1 MIDGTIAII
10 GRPNV
15 GKSTL
20 FNRLIKTRL
29 SIVDD
34 QPGVTRD
41 RLYGK
46 VEWLTKNY
54 RVIDT
59 GGIEL
64 TDRPFQ
70 DQIRAQAEIAMEEAD
85 VIVFVCDGRSGVT
98 VDDSYIAK
106 LLYRTTK
113 PVILAV
119 NKVDDGHLLDGLMEF
134 YSLGLGEPVAVSSL
148 HGVGTGDLLDRIS
161 EEMPEKVK
169 RKDIEGQI
177 SFSLIGRP
185 NVGKSSLVNAILNQ
199 ERVIVSNIEGT
210 TRDAIDTPF
219 RRDEREYIVI
229 DTAGLKKRG
238 KIYEAIDKYAALRA
252 LDAID
257 RSKVV
262 LLVIDAETG
271 IREQDKN
278 IVSYAI
284 DAGKAIIIVVNK
296 WDTVTKDQNT
306 MHKFKEKVRQEFQF
320 LDYAPIVFVSAKNK
334 ERIHTI
340 FSAIDVAYDASQTR
354 VQTSVLN
361 DILMDAQMRN
371 PAPNF
376 NGGRI
381 KILYGSQ
388 VAIEPPTFVLFTNN
402 ENYMHFSYK
411 RYIENRLRECF
422 EFEGTPLRIICRT
435 KTK

>member
-238 KIYEAIDKYAALRA
+238 RIYEALDKYAALRA

-296 WDTVTKDQNT
+296 WDTVVKDQNT
-306 MHKFKEKVRQEFQF
+306 MHKFKENVRKEFQF

-422 EFEGTPLRIICRT
+422 EFEGTPIRIICRT

>member
-1 MIDGTIAII
+1 MIDGIVAII

-54 RVIDT
+54 RLIDT

-64 TDRPFQ
+64 TERPFQ

-85 VIVFVCDGRSGVT
+85 VIVFLCDGRSGVT

-148 HGVGTGDLLDRIS
+148 HGIGTGDLLDRIS
-161 EEMPEKVK
+161 EEMPSKT
-169 RKDIEGQI
+169 RKKEIEGQI

-219 RRDEREYIVI
+219 RRDEREYVVI

-238 KIYEAIDKYAALRA
+238 RIYEAIDKYAALRA

-257 RSKVV
+257 RSVVV
-262 LLVIDAETG
+262 LLVIDAEVG

-278 IVSYAI
+278 IVSYAL

-320 LDYAPIVFVSAKNK
+320 LDYAPIVFVSAKNR
-334 ERIHTI
+334 ERINTI
-340 FSAIDVAYDASQTR
+340 FQAIDVAFDAANTR

-388 VAIEPPTFVLFTNN
+388 VSIQPPTFVLFVNN

-422 EFEGTPLRIICRT
+422 EFEGTPIRIICRT

>member
-1 MIDGTIAII
+1 MIDGIVAII

-85 VIVFVCDGRSGVT
+85 VIVFLCDGRSGVT
-98 VDDSYIAK
+98 VDDSYIAR
-106 LLYRTTK
+106 LLYKTTK

-148 HGVGTGDLLDRIS
+148 HGIGTGDLLDRIS
-161 EEMPEKVK
+161 EEMPSKT
-169 RKDIEGQI
+169 RKKEIEGQI

-199 ERVIVSNIEGT
+199 DRVIVSNIEGT

-219 RRDEREYIVI
+219 RRDEREYVVI

-238 KIYEAIDKYAALRA
+238 RIYEAIDKYAALRA

-257 RSKVV
+257 RSAVV

-340 FSAIDVAYDASQTR
+340 FPAIDAAYDATNTR

-388 VAIEPPTFVLFTNN
+388 VSTQPPTFVLFVNN

-411 RYIENRLRECF
+411 RYIDNRLRECF
-422 EFEGTPLRIICRT
+422 NFEGTPIRIICRT

>member
-271 IREQDKN
+271 IIEQDKN

-296 WDTVTKDQNT
+296 WDTVVKDQNT
-306 MHKFKEKVRQEFQF
+306 MHKFKENVRKEFQF

-422 EFEGTPLRIICRT
+422 EFEGTPIRIICRT

>member
-64 TDRPFQ
+64 SDRPFQ

-219 RRDEREYIVI
+219 RRDEREYVVI

-278 IVSYAI
+278 IAGYALE
-284 DAGKAIIIVVNK
+284 AGKAIVIVVNK
-296 WDTVTKDQNT
+296 WDTVEKDQST
-306 MHKFKEKVRQEFQF
+306 MSRYTEKIRKEFQF
-320 LDYAPIVFVSAKNK
+320 LTFAPVVYVSALNK

-340 FSAIDVAYDASQTR
+340 FDAINLAYDSATTR
-354 VQTSVLN
+354 IQTSVLN
-361 DILMDAQMRN
+361 DIILDAQLRN

-381 KILYGSQ
+381 KINYASQ
-388 VAIEPPTFVLFTNN
+388 VSVQPPTFVLFANN
-402 ENYMHFSYK
+402 AEFMHFTYK
-411 RYIENRLRECF
+411 RYLENRIRESF
-422 EFEGTPLRIICRT
+422 GFEGTPIHLICRT
-435 KTK
+435 KNV

>member
-1 MIDGTIAII
+1 MIDGVIAII

-64 TDRPFQ
+64 SDRPFQ

-85 VIVFVCDGRSGVT
+85 VIVFLCDGRSGVT

-148 HGVGTGDLLDRIS
+148 HGIGTGDLLDRIS
-161 EEMPEKVK
+161 EEMPSKT
-169 RKDIEGQI
+169 RKKEIEGQI
-177 SFSLIGRP
+177 SFCLIGRP

-199 ERVIVSNIEGT
+199 DRVIVSNIEGT

-238 KIYEAIDKYAALRA
+238 RIYEAIDKYAALRA

-257 RSKVV
+257 RSVVV
-262 LLVIDAETG
+262 LLVIDAEVG
-271 IREQDKN
+271 VREQDKN
-278 IVSYAI
+278 IVSYAL

-296 WDTVTKDQNT
+296 WDTVIKDQNT

-334 ERIHTI
+334 ERINTI
-340 FSAIDVAYDASQTR
+340 FQAIDVAYDAANTR

-388 VAIEPPTFVLFTNN
+388 VSIQPPTFVLFVNN

>member
-1 MIDGTIAII
+1 MIDGTIAVI

-46 VEWLTKNY
+46 VEWLTKTY
-54 RVIDT
+54 RIIDT

-85 VIVFVCDGRSGVT
+85 VIVFLCDGRSGVT
-98 VDDSYIAK
+98 VDDSHIAK

-119 NKVDDGHLLDGLMEF
+119 NKVDDGHLLDNLMEF
-134 YSLGLGEPVAVSSL
+134 YALGLGDPVAVSSL

-219 RRDEREYIVI
+219 KRDDREYIVI

-238 KIYEAIDKYAALRA
+238 KIYEAIDKYSALRA

-262 LLVIDAETG
+262 LLVLDAETG

-296 WDTVTKDQNT
+296 WDTVIKDQNT

-388 VAIEPPTFVLFTNN
+388 VAVEPPTFVLFTNN

-422 EFEGTPLRIICRT
+422 EFEGTPIRIICRT

>member
-1 MIDGTIAII
+1 MIDGIVAII

-98 VDDSYIAK
+98 VDDSYIAR
-106 LLYRTTK
+106 LLYKTTK

-161 EEMPEKVK
+161 EEMPAKTRK
-169 RKDIEGQI
+169 KDIEGQI
-177 SFSLIGRP
+177 RFSLIGRP

-219 RRDEREYIVI
+219 RRDEREYVVI

-238 KIYEAIDKYAALRA
+238 RIYEAIDKYAALRA

-257 RSKVV
+257 RSTVV

-340 FSAIDVAYDASQTR
+340 FPAIDAAYDATNTR

-388 VAIEPPTFVLFTNN
+388 VSIQPPTFVLFTNN

-411 RYIENRLRECF
+411 RYIDNRLRECF
-422 EFEGTPLRIICRT
+422 NFEGTPIRIICRT

>member
-1 MIDGTIAII
+1 MIDGIVAII

-54 RVIDT
+54 RLIDT

-85 VIVFVCDGRSGVT
+85 VIVFICDGRSGVT

-148 HGVGTGDLLDRIS
+148 HGIGTGDLLDRIAQ
-161 EEMPEKVK
+161 EMPEKK
-169 RKDIEGQI
+169 RKKEIEGQI

-257 RSKVV
+257 RSVVV
-262 LLVIDAETG
+262 LLVIDAEVG

-278 IVSYAI
+278 VVSYAL
-284 DAGKAIIIVVNK
+284 DAGKAIVIVVNK
-296 WDTVTKDQNT
+296 WDTVIKDQNT

-320 LDYAPIVFVSAKNK
+320 LDYAPIVFVSAKNR
-334 ERIHTI
+334 ERINTI
-340 FSAIDVAYDASQTR
+340 FQAIDVAFDAANTR

-388 VAIEPPTFVLFTNN
+388 VAVQPPTFVLFTNN

-411 RYIENRLRECF
+411 RYIENRLRESF
-422 EFEGTPLRIICRT
+422 EFEGTPIRIICRT

>member
-1 MIDGTIAII
+1 MIDGVVALI

-64 TDRPFQ
+64 SDRPFQ

-85 VIVFVCDGRSGVT
+85 VIVFLCDGRSGVT
-98 VDDSYIAK
+98 VDDNYIAK

-148 HGVGTGDLLDRIS
+148 HGIGTGDLLDRIS
-161 EEMPEKVK
+161 EEMPSKTR
-169 RKDIEGQI
+169 RKEIEGQI
-177 SFSLIGRP
+177 SFCLIGRP

-199 ERVIVSNIEGT
+199 DRVIVSNIEGT

-219 RRDEREYIVI
+219 RRDEREYVVI

-238 KIYEAIDKYAALRA
+238 RIYEAIDKYAALRA

-257 RSKVV
+257 RSIVV
-262 LLVIDAETG
+262 LLVIDAEVG
-271 IREQDKN
+271 VREQDKN
-278 IVSYAI
+278 IVSYAL

-296 WDTVTKDQNT
+296 WDTVIKDQNT

-334 ERIHTI
+334 ERINTI
-340 FSAIDVAYDASQTR
+340 FQAIDVAYDAANTR

-422 EFEGTPLRIICRT
+422 EFEGTPIRIICRT

>member
-1 MIDGTIAII
+1 MIDGTIAVI

-46 VEWLTKNY
+46 VEWLTKTY
-54 RVIDT
+54 RIIDT

-85 VIVFVCDGRSGVT
+85 VIVFLCDGRSGVT
-98 VDDSYIAK
+98 VDDSHIAK

-119 NKVDDGHLLDGLMEF
+119 NKVDDGHLLDNLMEF
-134 YSLGLGEPVAVSSL
+134 YALGLGDPVAVSSL

-219 RRDEREYIVI
+219 KRDDREYIVI

-262 LLVIDAETG
+262 LLVLDAETG

-296 WDTVTKDQNT
+296 WDTVIKNQNT

-388 VAIEPPTFVLFTNN
+388 VAVEPPTFVLFTNN

-422 EFEGTPLRIICRT
+422 EFEGTPIRIICRT

>member
-229 DTAGLKKRG
+229 DTSGLKKRG

-296 WDTVTKDQNT
+296 WDTVVKDQNT
-306 MHKFKEKVRQEFQF
+306 MHKFKENVRKEFQF

-422 EFEGTPLRIICRT
+422 EFEGTPIRIICRT

>member
-1 MIDGTIAII
+1 MIDGVVALI

-64 TDRPFQ
+64 SDRPFQ

-85 VIVFVCDGRSGVT
+85 VIVFLCDGRSGVT
-98 VDDSYIAK
+98 VDDNYIAK

-296 WDTVTKDQNT
+296 WDTVVKDQNT
-306 MHKFKEKVRQEFQF
+306 MHKFKENVRKEFQF

-422 EFEGTPLRIICRT
+422 EFEGTPIRIICRT

>member
-54 RVIDT
+54 RLIDT

-64 TDRPFQ
+64 TERPFQ

-85 VIVFVCDGRSGVT
+85 VIVFLCDGRSGVT

-161 EEMPEKVK
+161 EEMPEKTRK
-169 RKDIEGQI
+169 KDIEGQI

-219 RRDEREYIVI
+219 RRDEREYVVI

-238 KIYEAIDKYAALRA
+238 RIYEAIDKYAALRA

-262 LLVIDAETG
+262 LLVLDAETG

-296 WDTVTKDQNT
+296 WDTVIKDQNT

-340 FSAIDVAYDASQTR
+340 FTAIDVAYDASQTR

-388 VAIEPPTFVLFTNN
+388 VAVEPPTFVLFTNN

-422 EFEGTPLRIICRT
+422 EFEGTPIRIICRT

>member
-1 MIDGTIAII
+1 MIDGVVAII

-54 RVIDT
+54 RLIDT

-64 TDRPFQ
+64 TERPFQ

-85 VIVFVCDGRSGVT
+85 VIVFLCDGRSGVT

-148 HGVGTGDLLDRIS
+148 HGIGTGDLLDRIS
-161 EEMPEKVK
+161 EEMPAKT
-169 RKDIEGQI
+169 RKKEIEGQI
-177 SFSLIGRP
+177 RFSLIGRP

-199 ERVIVSNIEGT
+199 DRVIVSNIEGT

-219 RRDEREYIVI
+219 RRDEREYVVI

-238 KIYEAIDKYAALRA
+238 RIYEAIDKYAALRA

-257 RSKVV
+257 RSVVV
-262 LLVIDAETG
+262 LLVIDAEVG

-278 IVSYAI
+278 IVSYAL

-296 WDTVTKDQNT
+296 WDTVIKDQNT

-320 LDYAPIVFVSAKNK
+320 LDYAPIVFVSAKNR
-334 ERIHTI
+334 ERINTI
-340 FSAIDVAYDASQTR
+340 FQAIDVAYDAANTR

-381 KILYGSQ
+381 KIMYGSQ
-388 VAIEPPTFVLFTNN
+388 VSIQPPTFVLFVNN

-422 EFEGTPLRIICRT
+422 EFEGTPIRIICRT

>member
-1 MIDGTIAII
+1 MIDGTIAVI

-46 VEWLTKNY
+46 VEWLTKTY
-54 RVIDT
+54 RIIDT

-85 VIVFVCDGRSGVT
+85 VIVFLCDGRSGVT
-98 VDDSYIAK
+98 VDDSHIAK

-119 NKVDDGHLLDGLMEF
+119 NKVDDGHLLDNLMEF
-134 YSLGLGEPVAVSSL
+134 YALGLGDPVAVSSL

-219 RRDEREYIVI
+219 KRDDREYIVI

-262 LLVIDAETG
+262 LLVLDAETG

-296 WDTVTKDQNT
+296 WDTVIKDQNT

-388 VAIEPPTFVLFTNN
+388 EAVEPPTFVLFTNN

-422 EFEGTPLRIICRT
+422 EFEGTPIRIICRT

>member
-64 TDRPFQ
+64 SDRPFQ

-85 VIVFVCDGRSGVT
+85 VIVFLCDGRSGVT
-98 VDDSYIAK
+98 VDDSHIAK

-296 WDTVTKDQNT
+296 WDTVVKDQNT
-306 MHKFKEKVRQEFQF
+306 MHKFKENVRKEFQF

-422 EFEGTPLRIICRT
+422 EFEGTPIRIICRT

>member
-1 MIDGTIAII
+1 MIDGIVAII

-54 RVIDT
+54 RLIDT

-64 TDRPFQ
+64 TERPFQ

-85 VIVFVCDGRSGVT
+85 VIVFLCDGRSGVT

-148 HGVGTGDLLDRIS
+148 HGIGTGDLLDRIS
-161 EEMPEKVK
+161 EEMPSKT
-169 RKDIEGQI
+169 RKKEIEGQI

-219 RRDEREYIVI
+219 RRDEREYVVI

-238 KIYEAIDKYAALRA
+238 RIYEAIDKYAALRA

-257 RSKVV
+257 RSVVV
-262 LLVIDAETG
+262 LLVIDAEVG

-278 IVSYAI
+278 IVSYAL

-296 WDTVTKDQNT
+296 WDTVIKDQNT

-320 LDYAPIVFVSAKNK
+320 LDYAPIVFVSAKNR
-334 ERIHTI
+334 ERINTI
-340 FSAIDVAYDASQTR
+340 FQAIDVAFDAANTR

-388 VAIEPPTFVLFTNN
+388 VSIQPPTFVLFVNN

-422 EFEGTPLRIICRT
+422 EFEGTPIRIICRT

>member
-1 MIDGTIAII
+1 MIDGVVALI

-59 GGIEL
+59 GGIEIS
-64 TDRPFQ
+64 DRPFQ

-85 VIVFVCDGRSGVT
+85 VIVFLCDGRSGVT

-148 HGVGTGDLLDRIS
+148 HGIGTGDLLDRIS
-161 EEMPEKVK
+161 EEMPSKT
-169 RKDIEGQI
+169 RKKEIEGQI
-177 SFSLIGRP
+177 RFSLIGRP

-219 RRDEREYIVI
+219 RRDEREYVVI

-257 RSKVV
+257 RSVVV
-262 LLVIDAETG
+262 LLVIDAEVG

-278 IVSYAI
+278 VVSYAL

-296 WDTVTKDQNT
+296 WDTVIKDQNT

-334 ERIHTI
+334 ERINTI
-340 FSAIDVAYDASQTR
+340 FQAIDVAYDAANTR

-388 VAIEPPTFVLFTNN
+388 VSIQPPTFVLFVNN

-422 EFEGTPLRIICRT
+422 EFEGTPIRIVCRT

>member
-46 VEWLTKNY
+46 VEWLTKTY
-54 RVIDT
+54 RIIDT

-85 VIVFVCDGRSGVT
+85 VIVFLCDGRSGVT
-98 VDDSYIAK
+98 VDDSHIAK

-119 NKVDDGHLLDGLMEF
+119 NKVDDGHLLDNLMEF
-134 YSLGLGEPVAVSSL
+134 YALGLGDPVAVSSL

-219 RRDEREYIVI
+219 KRDDREYIVI
-229 DTAGLKKRG
+229 DTAGLKNRG

-262 LLVIDAETG
+262 LLVLDAETG

-296 WDTVTKDQNT
+296 WDTVIKDQNT

-388 VAIEPPTFVLFTNN
+388 VAVEPPTFVLFTNN

-422 EFEGTPLRIICRT
+422 EFEGTPIRIICRT

>member
-1 MIDGTIAII
+1 MIDGTIAVI

-46 VEWLTKNY
+46 VEWLTKTY
-54 RVIDT
+54 RIIDT

-85 VIVFVCDGRSGVT
+85 VIVFLCDGRSGVT
-98 VDDSYIAK
+98 VDDSHIAK

-119 NKVDDGHLLDGLMEF
+119 NKVDDGHLLDNLMEF
-134 YSLGLGEPVAVSSL
+134 YALGLGDPVAVSSL

-219 RRDEREYIVI
+219 KRDDREYIVI

-262 LLVIDAETG
+262 LLVLDAETG

-296 WDTVTKDQNT
+296 WDTVIKDQNT

-340 FSAIDVAYDASQTR
+340 FSAIDVVYDASQTR

-388 VAIEPPTFVLFTNN
+388 VAVEPPTFVLFTNN

-422 EFEGTPLRIICRT
+422 EFEGTPIRIICRT

>member
-1 MIDGTIAII
+1 MIDGVVAII

-64 TDRPFQ
+64 SDRPFQ

-85 VIVFVCDGRSGVT
+85 VIVFLCDGRSGVT

-106 LLYRTTK
+106 LLYKTTK

-148 HGVGTGDLLDRIS
+148 HGIGTGDLLDRIS
-161 EEMPEKVK
+161 EEMPSKT
-169 RKDIEGQI
+169 RKKEIEGQI
-177 SFSLIGRP
+177 SFCLIGRP

-199 ERVIVSNIEGT
+199 DRVIVSNIEGT

-238 KIYEAIDKYAALRA
+238 RIYEAIDKYAALRA

-257 RSKVV
+257 RSVVV
-262 LLVIDAETG
+262 LLVIVLSL
-271 IREQDKN
+271 IQR
-278 IVSYAI
+278 Y
-284 DAGKAIIIVVNK
+284 NK
-296 WDTVTKDQNT
+296 
-306 MHKFKEKVRQEFQF
+306 FF
-320 LDYAPIVFVSAKNK
+320 
-334 ERIHTI
+334 
-340 FSAIDVAYDASQTR
+340 
-354 VQTSVLN
+354 
-361 DILMDAQMRN
+361 N
-371 PAPNF
+371 PASF
-376 NGGRI
+376 
-381 KILYGSQ
+381 LQ
-388 VAIEPPTFVLFTNN
+388 TFLQKNN
-402 ENYMHFSYK
+402 YFLVH
-411 RYIENRLRECF
+411 IV
-422 EFEGTPLRIICRT
+422 
-435 KTK
+435 

>member
-1 MIDGTIAII
+1 MIDGIVAII
-10 GRPNV
+10 GRPKV

-20 FNRLIKTRL
+20 FNRLIRTRL

-85 VIVFVCDGRSGVT
+85 VIVFLCDGRSGVT
-98 VDDSYIAK
+98 VDDSYIAR
-106 LLYRTTK
+106 LLYKTTK

-119 NKVDDGHLLDGLMEF
+119 NKVDDGHLLDGLMDF

-148 HGVGTGDLLDRIS
+148 HGIGTGDLLDRIS
-161 EEMPEKVK
+161 EEMPSKT
-169 RKDIEGQI
+169 RKKEIEGQI

-219 RRDEREYIVI
+219 RRDEREYVVI

-238 KIYEAIDKYAALRA
+238 RIYEAIDKYAALRA

-257 RSKVV
+257 RSTVV

-340 FSAIDVAYDASQTR
+340 FPAIDAAYDATNTR

-388 VAIEPPTFVLFTNN
+388 VSIQPPTFVLFVNN
-402 ENYMHFSYK
+402 EDYMHFSYK

-422 EFEGTPLRIICRT
+422 NFEGTPIRIICRT

>member
-64 TDRPFQ
+64 VERPFQ
-70 DQIRAQAEIAMEEAD
+70 DQIRAQAEIAIEEAD
-85 VIVFVCDGRSGVT
+85 VIVFLCDGRSGVT

-119 NKVDDGHLLDGLMEF
+119 NKVDDGHLLDNLMEF
-134 YSLGLGEPVAVSSL
+134 YALGLGDPVAVSSL

-219 RRDEREYIVI
+219 KRDDREYVVI

-262 LLVIDAETG
+262 LLVLDAETG

-296 WDTVTKDQNT
+296 WDTVIKDQNT

-340 FSAIDVAYDASQTR
+340 FNAIDVAYDASQTR

-388 VAIEPPTFVLFTNN
+388 VAVEPPTFVLFTNN

-422 EFEGTPLRIICRT
+422 EFEGTPIRIICRT

>member
-64 TDRPFQ
+64 VERPFQ

-85 VIVFVCDGRSGVT
+85 VIVFLCDGRSGVT

-113 PVILAV
+113 
-119 NKVDDGHLLDGLMEF
+119 
-134 YSLGLGEPVAVSSL
+134 PVAVSSL

-219 RRDEREYIVI
+219 KRDDREYVVI

-262 LLVIDAETG
+262 LLVLDAETG

-296 WDTVTKDQNT
+296 WDTVIKDQNT

-340 FSAIDVAYDASQTR
+340 FNAIDVAYDASQTR

-388 VAIEPPTFVLFTNN
+388 VAVEPPTFVLFTNN

-422 EFEGTPLRIICRT
+422 EFEGTPIRIICRT

>member
-1 MIDGTIAII
+1 MIDGIVAII

-20 FNRLIKTRL
+20 FNRLIRTRL

-85 VIVFVCDGRSGVT
+85 VIVFLCDGRSGVT
-98 VDDSYIAK
+98 VDDSYIAR
-106 LLYRTTK
+106 LLYKTTK

-119 NKVDDGHLLDGLMEF
+119 NKVDDGHLLDGLMDF

-148 HGVGTGDLLDRIS
+148 HGIGTGDLLDRIS
-161 EEMPEKVK
+161 EEMPSKT
-169 RKDIEGQI
+169 RKKEIEGQI

-219 RRDEREYIVI
+219 RRDEREYVVI

-238 KIYEAIDKYAALRA
+238 RIYEAIDKYAALRA

-257 RSKVV
+257 RSTVV

-340 FSAIDVAYDASQTR
+340 FPAIDAAYDATNTR

-388 VAIEPPTFVLFTNN
+388 VSIQPPTFVLFVNN
-402 ENYMHFSYK
+402 EDYMHFSYK

-422 EFEGTPLRIICRT
+422 NFEGTPIRIICRT

>member
-1 MIDGTIAII
+1 MIDGVVALI

-64 TDRPFQ
+64 SDQPFQ

-85 VIVFVCDGRSGVT
+85 VIVFLCDGRSGVT
-98 VDDSYIAK
+98 SDDDYIAK

-148 HGVGTGDLLDRIS
+148 HGIGTGDLLDRIS
-161 EEMPEKVK
+161 EEMPSKT
-169 RKDIEGQI
+169 RKKEIEGQI
-177 SFSLIGRP
+177 SFCLIGRP

-238 KIYEAIDKYAALRA
+238 RIYEAIDKYAALRA

-257 RSKVV
+257 RSVVV
-262 LLVIDAETG
+262 LLVIDAEVG
-271 IREQDKN
+271 VREQDKN
-278 IVSYAI
+278 IVSYAL

-296 WDTVTKDQNT
+296 WDTVIKDQNT
-306 MHKFKEKVRQEFQF
+306 MHKYKEKIRQEFQF

-334 ERIHTI
+334 ERINTI
-340 FSAIDVAYDASQTR
+340 FQAIDVAYDAANTR

-388 VAIEPPTFVLFTNN
+388 VSIQPPTFVLFVNN

-422 EFEGTPLRIICRT
+422 EFEGTPIRIICRT

>member
-1 MIDGTIAII
+1 MSKPIVAIV

-85 VIVFVCDGRSGVT
+85 VIVFLCDGRSGIT
-98 VDDSYIAK
+98 VDDSYIAR
-106 LLYRTTK
+106 LLYKTTK

-161 EEMPEKVK
+161 QEMPPKTR

-177 SFSLIGRP
+177 SFCLIGRP

-219 RRDEREYIVI
+219 RRDEREYVVI

-257 RSKVV
+257 RSVVV
-262 LLVIDAETG
+262 LLVIDAEVG

-278 IVSYAI
+278 IVSYAL

-296 WDTVTKDQNT
+296 WDTVIKDQNT

-320 LDYAPIVFVSAKNK
+320 LEYAPVVFVSAKNK
-334 ERIHTI
+334 ERINTI
-340 FSAIDVAYDASQTR
+340 FQAIDVAFDAANTR

-388 VAIEPPTFVLFTNN
+388 VSIQPPTFVLFVNN

-411 RYIENRLRECF
+411 RYIDNRLRECF
-422 EFEGTPLRIICRT
+422 NFEGTPIRIICRT

>member
-1 MIDGTIAII
+1 MIDGVIALI

-54 RVIDT
+54 RIIDT
-59 GGIEL
+59 GGIEVSE
-64 TDRPFQ
+64 RPFQ

-85 VIVFVCDGRSGVT
+85 VIVFLCDGRSGVT

-134 YSLGLGEPVAVSSL
+134 YSLGLGDPVAVSSL
-148 HGVGTGDLLDRIS
+148 HGIGTGDLLDRIS
-161 EEMPEKVK
+161 EEMPPKTR
-169 RKDIEGQI
+169 RKEIEGQI
-177 SFSLIGRP
+177 SFCLIGRP

-238 KIYEAIDKYAALRA
+238 RIYEAIDKYAALRA

-257 RSKVV
+257 RSVVV
-262 LLVIDAETG
+262 LLVIDAEVG
-271 IREQDKN
+271 VREQDKN
-278 IVSYAI
+278 IVSYAL

-296 WDTVTKDQNT
+296 WDTVIKDQNT

-334 ERIHTI
+334 ERINTI
-340 FSAIDVAYDASQTR
+340 FQAIDVAYDAANTR

-388 VAIEPPTFVLFTNN
+388 VSIQPPTFVLFVNN

>member
-1 MIDGTIAII
+1 MIDGVVALI

-64 TDRPFQ
+64 SDRPFQ

-85 VIVFVCDGRSGVT
+85 VIVFLCDGRSGVT
-98 VDDSYIAK
+98 VDDNYIAK

-148 HGVGTGDLLDRIS
+148 HGIGTGDLLDRIS
-161 EEMPEKVK
+161 EEMPSKT
-169 RKDIEGQI
+169 RKKEIEGQI
-177 SFSLIGRP
+177 SFCLIGRP

-238 KIYEAIDKYAALRA
+238 RIYEAIDKYAALRA

-257 RSKVV
+257 RSVVV
-262 LLVIDAETG
+262 LLVIDAEVG
-271 IREQDKN
+271 VREQDKN
-278 IVSYAI
+278 IVSYAL

-296 WDTVTKDQNT
+296 WDTVVKDQNT

-334 ERIHTI
+334 ERINTI
-340 FSAIDVAYDASQTR
+340 FQAIDVAYDAANTR

-388 VAIEPPTFVLFTNN
+388 VSIQPPTFVLFVNN

-422 EFEGTPLRIICRT
+422 EFEGTPIRIICRT

>member
-1 MIDGTIAII
+1 MIDGVVAII

-20 FNRLIKTRL
+20 FNRLIRARL

-54 RVIDT
+54 RLIDT

-85 VIVFVCDGRSGVT
+85 VIVFLCDGRSGVT

-148 HGVGTGDLLDRIS
+148 HGIGTGDLLDRIS
-161 EEMPEKVK
+161 QEMPEKK
-169 RKDIEGQI
+169 RKKEIEGQI
-177 SFSLIGRP
+177 RFSLIGRP

-219 RRDEREYIVI
+219 RRDEREYVVI

-257 RSKVV
+257 RSVVV
-262 LLVIDAETG
+262 LLVIDAEVG

-278 IVSYAI
+278 VVSYAL
-284 DAGKAIIIVVNK
+284 DAGKAIVIVVNK
-296 WDTVTKDQNT
+296 WDTVIKDQNT

-320 LDYAPIVFVSAKNK
+320 LEYAPIVFVSAKNR
-334 ERIHTI
+334 ERINTI
-340 FSAIDVAYDASQTR
+340 FQAIDVAFDAANTR

-381 KILYGSQ
+381 KIMYGSQ
-388 VAIEPPTFVLFTNN
+388 VAVQPPTFVLFANN
-402 ENYMHFSYK
+402 EEYMHFSYK
-411 RYIENRLRECF
+411 RYIENRLRESF
-422 EFEGTPLRIICRT
+422 EFEGTPIRIICRT

>member
-85 VIVFVCDGRSGVT
+85 VIVFLCDGRSGVT
-98 VDDSYIAK
+98 VDDSYIAR
-106 LLYRTTK
+106 LLYKTTK

-119 NKVDDGHLLDGLMEF
+119 NKVDDGHLLDGLMDF

-148 HGVGTGDLLDRIS
+148 HGIGTGDLLDRIS
-161 EEMPEKVK
+161 EEMPSKT
-169 RKDIEGQI
+169 RKKEIEGQI

-219 RRDEREYIVI
+219 RRDEREYVVI

-238 KIYEAIDKYAALRA
+238 RIYEAIDKYAALRA

-257 RSKVV
+257 RSTVV

-340 FSAIDVAYDASQTR
+340 FPAIDAAYDATNTR

-388 VAIEPPTFVLFTNN
+388 VSIQPPTFVLFVNN
-402 ENYMHFSYK
+402 EDYMHFSYK

-422 EFEGTPLRIICRT
+422 NFEGTPIRIICRT

>member
-98 VDDSYIAK
+98 VDDSYIAR
-106 LLYRTTK
+106 LLYKTTK

-296 WDTVTKDQNT
+296 WDTVVKDQNT
-306 MHKFKEKVRQEFQF
+306 MHKFKENVRKEFQF

-422 EFEGTPLRIICRT
+422 EFEGTPIRIICRT

>member
-1 MIDGTIAII
+1 MIDGTIAVI

-46 VEWLTKNY
+46 VEWLTKTY
-54 RVIDT
+54 RIIDT

-85 VIVFVCDGRSGVT
+85 VIVFLCDGRSGVT
-98 VDDSYIAK
+98 VDDSHIAK

-119 NKVDDGHLLDGLMEF
+119 NKVDDGHLLDNLMEF
-134 YSLGLGEPVAVSSL
+134 YALGLGDPVAVSSL

-219 RRDEREYIVI
+219 KRDDREYIVI

-262 LLVIDAETG
+262 LLVLDAETG

-296 WDTVTKDQNT
+296 WDTVIKDQNT

-361 DILMDAQMRN
+361 DILMDAQKRN

-388 VAIEPPTFVLFTNN
+388 VAVEPPTFVLFTNN

-422 EFEGTPLRIICRT
+422 EFEGTPIRIICRT

>member
-1 MIDGTIAII
+1 MIDGTIAVI

-46 VEWLTKNY
+46 VEWLTKTY
-54 RVIDT
+54 RIIDT

-85 VIVFVCDGRSGVT
+85 VIVFLCDGRSGVT
-98 VDDSYIAK
+98 VDDSHIAK

-119 NKVDDGHLLDGLMEF
+119 NKVDDGHLLDNLMEF
-134 YSLGLGEPVAVSSL
+134 YALGLGDPVAVSSL
-148 HGVGTGDLLDRIS
+148 HGIGTGDLLDRIS
-161 EEMPEKVK
+161 QEMPEKVK

-219 RRDEREYIVI
+219 KRDDREYIVI

-262 LLVIDAETG
+262 LLVLDAETG

-296 WDTVTKDQNT
+296 WDTVIKDQNT

-388 VAIEPPTFVLFTNN
+388 VAVEPPTFVLFTNN

-422 EFEGTPLRIICRT
+422 EFEGTPIRIICRT